1 MVEQATPIQK
11 ASLKIGNGLSFSD
24 SISIN
29 TNNIKKE
36 EKEVN
41 VSDNITNRPKEA
53 YTKEKFA
60 SVWNDFKIQ
69 LQQKGKSS
77 LAMVFEEVPEVT
89 DDVIKLTVGNKAL
102 EDEFKAQQAD
112 FLEFVRTKLSNYNI
126 QITTNINKDN
136 SNQKA
141 YTPEEKF
148 AKMNEKNPALKKLV
162 IKLDMDVGYP

>member
-1 MVEQATPIQK
+1 
-11 ASLKIGNGLSFSD
+11 
-24 SISIN
+24 
-29 TNNIKKE
+29 
-36 EKEVN
+36 
-41 VSDNITNRPKEA
+41 
-53 YTKEKFA
+53 
-60 SVWNDFKIQ
+60 
-69 LQQKGKSS
+69 
-77 LAMVFEEVPEVT
+77 MVFEEAPEVI

-112 FLEFVRTKLSNYNI
+112 FLEFVRTELSNYNI
-126 QITTNINKDN
+126 QITTNINKDV